1 MWYDTITKKHRE
13 NGEKLSVQTN
23 FAFAENGKG
32 NDHMKLSTRLCCAA
46 AALALFGTV
55 LCACGKTEEPAATS
69 APAATTAPAAA
80 PTEAPA
86 AAPTEAPAGAK
97 APATQ
102 AEWLDAYNRALSAS
116 GLACQ
121 SARQSLKSGT
131 IGLRSKAVI
140 DFSDP
145 KYTTVDSEIAFRETF
160 ERDDKNGAALAALA
174 TADVQSVQGA
184 GTTLTVTLRDCEK
197 TDYTGQTLGGYVNI
211 LDAARAQTLGESV
224 KNAVPDAPGSVK
236 LKTSTVTLTG
246 GKLVAEFNDD
256 YTRLISVTVTGSE
269 RVQADFSYTLITVV
283 ADLSYDL
290 ESVYR

>member
-1 MWYDTITKKHRE
+1 M
-13 NGEKLSVQTN
+13 KLSV
-23 FAFAENGKG
+23 
-32 NDHMKLSTRLCCAA
+32 RLCCAA
-46 AALALFGTV
+46 AALTLLSAA
-55 LCACGKTEEPAATS
+55 LCACGKTQVPATTEPPAATT
-69 APAATTAPAAA
+69 APAAVTTAPAAA

-86 AAPTEAPAGAK
+86 AAAK
-97 APATQ
+97 APSTQ
-102 AEWLDAYNRALSAS
+102 AEWLDAYNRALAAG

-121 SARQSLKSGT
+121 SARQSLQSGT
-131 IGLRSKAVI
+131 IGLRSKPVI

-160 ERDDKNGAALAALA
+160 ERDDKNGAALAAL
-174 TADVQSVQGA
+174 TSADVQSVQGA

-197 TDYTGQTLGGYVNI
+197 TDFTGQTAGGYVNI
-211 LDAARAQTLGESV
+211 LDAARAEELGVSV

-283 ADLSYDL
+283 ADLSYEL
-290 ESVYR
+290 ESIYR

>member
-1 MWYDTITKKHRE
+1 M
-13 NGEKLSVQTN
+13 KLSV
-23 FAFAENGKG
+23 
-32 NDHMKLSTRLCCAA
+32 RLCCAA
-46 AALALFGTV
+46 AALTLLSAA
-55 LCACGKTEEPAATS
+55 LCACGKTQAPAPTEPSAATT
-69 APAATTAPAAA
+69 APAAVTTAPAAA
-80 PTEAPA
+80 PTETPA
-86 AAPTEAPAGAK
+86 AAAK
-97 APATQ
+97 APSTQ
-102 AEWLDAYNRALSAS
+102 AEWLDAYNRALSA
-116 GLACQ
+116 GGIACQ
-121 SARQSLKSGT
+121 SVRQSLKSGT

-174 TADVQSVQGA
+174 SADVQSVQGA

-197 TDYTGQTLGGYVNI
+197 TDYTGQTLGGYINI

-269 RVQADFSYTLITVV
+269 RVRADFSYTLITVV
-283 ADLSYDL
+283 ADLSYGL